1 MRILYLHLF
10 PLWGN
15 GSGVFL
21 REVSTRLAK
30 NHEVAV
36 LAPDKRQL
44 PGIKRYIVSSA
55 QNGVFVGNPE
65 LPGAKQFIKMTG
77 RELGEIY
84 TTYLQATVR
93 AVDDFKPDVIHVF
106 HTAFLPSIAR
116 FIRAVYS
123 TRYIITTHGSD
134 LSYLEKDKRFMG
146 MMKEASQIARFI
158 TANSDFTKN
167 WYLQLFGESL
177 VNKTS
182 VIVGGVN
189 LGHYKRDPKQIDLI
203 NEKYKLADKKVVLF
217 TGRLTVNKGAIHL
230 VRAAKNING
239 TILIV
244 GDGPERNAIEEEI
257 KKKNIENVIMVGY
270 INSHKAIYHAFYERA
285 DVYVAP
291 STWEEPL
298 GLTILEA
305 MAAKTP
311 VVSTEKGGIISIIT
325 DRVNGFFVP
334 PRNGTAIAEKV
345 NMLLAHD
352 DVRQRVGDAAYK
364 TVVEKFTWEK
374 IAKRFEKLYEDME
387 PKPKQPEAQP
397 ITSFFKWLFH
407 VNKKTL

>member
-1 MRILYLHLF
+1 MKILYLHLF

-21 REVSTRLAK
+21 REVSTRLVDRHQIAI
-30 NHEVAV
+30 
-36 LAPDKRQL
+36 LAPDKRTL
-44 PGIKRYIVSSA
+44 PGVKRYIVMPS

-65 LPGAKQFIKMTG
+65 LPGAKPFAKMTG

-93 AVDDFKPDVIHVF
+93 AVDDFKPDIIHVF
-106 HTAFLPSIAR
+106 HTAFLPSVAR
-116 FIRAVYS
+116 LVKSMFG

-134 LSYLEKDKRFMG
+134 LSYLEKDKRFVG
-146 MMKEASQIARFI
+146 LMKEASQQARFI

-177 VNKTS
+177 QNKTS
-182 VIVGGVN
+182 VVVGGVN
-189 LGHYKRDPKQIDLI
+189 LTHFKRDAQQIETI
-203 NEKYKLADKKVVLF
+203 NKKYNLHNKKVVLF
-217 TGRLTVNKGAIHL
+217 TGRLTINKGAIHL
-230 VRAAKNING
+230 VRAAKSIHG

-244 GDGPERNAIEEEI
+244 GDGPERKAIEEEI
-257 KKKNIENVIMVGY
+257 KLRNIKNVILTGY
-270 INSHKAIYHAFYERA
+270 INSHQAIYHAFYERA

-305 MAAKTP
+305 MAARTP
-311 VVSTEKGGIISIIT
+311 VVATEKGGIVSIIV
-325 DRVNGFFVP
+325 DKVNGFFVP
-334 PRNGTAIAEKV
+334 SRNGTAIAQKV
-345 NMLLAHD
+345 NMLLED
-352 DVRQRVGDAAYK
+352 DELRGKISEAAYK

-374 IAKRFEKLYEDME
+374 IAKRFEKMYEE
-387 PKPKQPEAQP
+387 LEVKPKPPEILP
-397 ITSFFKWLFH
+397 IKSFFRWLFH
-407 VNKKTL
+407 LRKKS